1 MKQCPRCKELIGDTL
16 EVCPMCKTEFTPKQL
31 EEMKRARET
40 AEFQAFLRE
49 KARLNDFKKKRK
61 IMSILLL
68 ADLGFLF
75 LSPLMFLG
83 IEGSVGMYIG
93 FSMIGVFVTVMIGAI
108 VFGVASGGAFCPY
121 CGRTLFRNYG
131 DHCASCGKKLF

>member
-1 MKQCPRCKELIGDTL
+1 
-16 EVCPMCKTEFTPKQL
+16 
-31 EEMKRARET
+31 
-40 AEFQAFLRE
+40 
-49 KARLNDFKKKRK
+49 
-61 IMSILLL
+61 
-68 ADLGFLF
+68 
-75 LSPLMFLG
+75 MFLG

-93 FSMIGVFVTVMIGAI
+93 FSMIGVFVAVMIGAI